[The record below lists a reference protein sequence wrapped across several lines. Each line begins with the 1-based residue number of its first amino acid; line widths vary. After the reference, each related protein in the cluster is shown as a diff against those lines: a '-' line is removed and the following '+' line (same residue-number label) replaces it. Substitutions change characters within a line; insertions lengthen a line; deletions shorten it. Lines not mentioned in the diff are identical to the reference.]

1 MESNIGSTGVK
12 VQLKFFRIS
21 CRYSN
26 VIRQDLYE
34 LVEVLGKM
42 GYEFLTKLPMRRF
55 KFGVGGSGPIARK
68 GDVIVDVN
76 TDAHI
81 IGVSSLDVESVVRE
95 FASVEDAVRSELMLD
110 LRPLFYEVLV
120 EAEVVSGSNPLEVI
134 SKVGDKFGLI
144 GRLTEMSG
152 MRLGLFGVR
161 LCESGRDPDGVEWLD
176 VEVNP
181 FVSRAGKA
189 YYVSIVYRRPARE
202 DVLTFARKVLTF
214 INSLISGIES
224 YSQK

>member
-1 MESNIGSTGVK
+1 MEGDMGSTGVK
-12 VQLKFFRIS
+12 IQLKFFRIS

-26 VIRQDLYE
+26 VIRQDLHE
-34 LVEVLGKM
+34 LVGVLAKM
-42 GYEFLTKLPMRRF
+42 GYELLTRLPSRGFKLR
-55 KFGVGGSGPIARK
+55 VGGSGPIARK
-68 GDVIVDVN
+68 GDVVVDVN

-144 GRLTEMSG
+144 GKLVELSG
-152 MRLGLFGVR
+152 VRLGLFGVR